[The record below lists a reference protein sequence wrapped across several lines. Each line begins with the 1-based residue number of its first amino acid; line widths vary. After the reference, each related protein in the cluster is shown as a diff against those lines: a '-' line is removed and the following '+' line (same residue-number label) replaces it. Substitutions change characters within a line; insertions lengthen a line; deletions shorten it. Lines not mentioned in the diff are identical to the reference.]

1 MATRQT
7 IARLSE
13 RIDRL
18 AAPPRR
24 VIVYGCDEVDCRER
38 LDEMR
43 TVGEVDDNS
52 EILFVYTGVPRSRPT
67 DAV

>member
-18 AAPPRR
+18 AGPRRR
-24 VIVYGCDEVDCRER
+24 VIVYGYDEADCRER

-43 TVGEVDDNS
+43 MVGEVDDNS
-52 EILFVYTGVPRSRPT
+52 EILFVYTGVPRHHS
-67 DAV
+67 AGIV

>member
-24 VIVYGCDEVDCRER
+24 VIIYGCDEVDCRER

-43 TVGEVDDNS
+43 TVGEVES

-67 DAV
+67 DVV

>member
-1 MATRQT
+1 MATRQI

-18 AAPPRR
+18 AGPPRR
-24 VIVYGCDEVDCRER
+24 VIVYGSDEADCRER

-52 EILFVYTGVPRSRPT
+52 EILFVYTGVPRSHRT
-67 DAV
+67 DVV

>member
-18 AAPPRR
+18 AGPPRR
-24 VIVYGCDEVDCRER
+24 VIVFGCDEVDCGER
-38 LDEMR
+38 LAEMR
-43 TVGEVDDNS
+43 ARGEVDDNS
-52 EILFVYTGVPRSRPT
+52 EILSVYTGVPRHHRSGIE
-67 DAV
+67 